1 MEFSLILILFF
12 SSKLARR
19 VMESSIWGLILLF
32 DPLFDSERLLKQKRN
47 SDVNVVNKLLHI
59 MWTDLLKLIAKGNQL
74 SQFKNTKVNVN
85 IWIHLQVNKQKL
97 SMSNHQLLSPMSI
110 DVNVKLESWA
120 IGFSITE
127 MVFLKPFRFSQKAWL
142 STELI
147 DRWKWSWLFC

>member
-59 MWTDLLKLIAKGNQL
+59 MWTDLLKLIAKENQL

-97 SMSNHQLLSPMSI
+97 SMSNHKLLSSMSI

-120 IGFSITE
+120 IGFSIAE

-147 DRWKWSWLFC
+147 DHWKWSWLFC

>member
-1 MEFSLILILFF
+1 MEFSLILILFS

-59 MWTDLLKLIAKGNQL
+59 MWTDLLKLIAKENQL

-97 SMSNHQLLSPMSI
+97 SMSNHKLLSSMSI

-120 IGFSITE
+120 IGFSIAE

-147 DRWKWSWLFC
+147 DHWKWSWLFC

>member
-19 VMESSIWGLILLF
+19 VMESSKWGLILLF

-97 SMSNHQLLSPMSI
+97 SMSNHKLLSSMSI

-147 DRWKWSWLFC
+147 DHWKWSWLFC